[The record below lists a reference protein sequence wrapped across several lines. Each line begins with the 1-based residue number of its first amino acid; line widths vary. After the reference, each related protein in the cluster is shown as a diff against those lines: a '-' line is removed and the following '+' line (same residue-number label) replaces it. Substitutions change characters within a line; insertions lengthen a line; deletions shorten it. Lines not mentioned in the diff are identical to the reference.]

1 MKYYVGCSGWGQNQT
16 WAKDFYPDTLT
27 TEGYV
32 TYYSR
37 IFDFVEVDLNNMVSR
52 PTFIK
57 WANQTPDNFR
67 FTLRI
72 PQAIIQ
78 STDTESLGHFLE
90 HDLDPLEDKVLALVV
105 QPSSTVKLND
115 GREWLDEVLRI
126 CAYYGYQVVMEFNHY
141 SWFQDLT
148 YHILEKYSSAL
159 AWTEKS
165 RPVITSDFLY
175 LRISDNKA
183 SVIKKWIQKM
193 NQEKEETKKGN
204 ELDYIIIVVDRPA
217 TVDTVLRLLNLP
229 ERKNDDQNYWTGRV
243 ITCVDLNAFYPSCE
257 ELRDP
262 SLIGKPHAAIMTDQQ
277 EANNITKGVVAS
289 ASYEARK
296 LGVKSA
302 MPLSKAR
309 ELCPSLILKPV
320 DIPYYR
326 QVSDKVMSMLE
337 GYADVLEQTSIDEA
351 YLDCTKK
358 VVVKYNQSHYSNI
371 ERYALDIKKTIEEQC
386 NLRSSIGVAPTK
398 SAAKMASD
406 FQKPDG
412 LTIFYPNQLQ
422 KFLEDLE
429 VERISGI
436 GAKTQQVLKEQMGIH
451 TIGQLAKYDVQ
462 NLMDRFGKKNG
473 LWMWQVANGQDESQ
487 VIPREDHISLST
499 ERTLESFTKDKKV
512 ILQFLL
518 NELVD
523 ELYER
528 VSKHEYRF
536 KTVAVKIVRSDFSVE
551 TRETSYS
558 NYQTRKESIAYV
570 TEGLLDRFSFDDNT
584 AKIRKVGLKVSKL
597 VRSANKKPSAL
608 KQKTL
613 LDYC

>member
-1 MKYYVGCSGWGQNQT
+1 LKYYIGCSGWGQYQT
-16 WAKDFYPDTLT
+16 WAKDFYPNTLAP
-27 TEGYV
+27 EGYV
-32 TYYSR
+32 GYYSR
-37 IFDFVEVDLNNMVSR
+37 IFEFVEVYLNSIVSR
-52 PTFIK
+52 LIFKK
-57 WANQTPDNFR
+57 WVNQTPDNFR

-72 PQAIIQ
+72 PQVVLQ
-78 STDTESLGHFLE
+78 NTEILGHFLE
-90 HDLDPLEDKVLALVV
+90 QNLDPQEKKVLALVI
-105 QPSSTVKLND
+105 QPSTTINLKD
-115 GREWLDEVLRI
+115 GREWLDEVLRV
-126 CAYYGYQVVMEFNHY
+126 CAYYGYQVVMQFNHY

-148 YHILEKYSSAL
+148 YDILEKYNAAL
-159 AWTEKS
+159 SWTEKS
-165 RPVITSDFLY
+165 RPVVTSDFLY
-175 LRISDNKA
+175 LRINDNED
-183 SVIKKWIQKM
+183 SMIKKWIQKV
-193 NQEKEETKKGN
+193 NVEPEQTKKGK
-204 ELDYIIIVVDRPA
+204 ELEYAIVVVDRPA
-217 TVDTVLRLLNLP
+217 TVDTVLKLLNRP
-229 ERKNDDQNYWTGRV
+229 ERTNDGQNYWIGRV

-262 SLIGKPHAAIMTDQQ
+262 SLVGKPHAAIMTDQQ
-277 EANNITKGVVAS
+277 EGNIITKGVVAS
-289 ASYEARK
+289 SSYEARK

-309 ELCPSLILKPV
+309 ELCPNLILKPV

-326 QVSDKVMSMLE
+326 QVSDKVMSMIE

-351 YLDCTKK
+351 YLDCTKQ
-358 VVVKYNQSHYSNI
+358 VISKYNQCHYSNI
-371 ERYALDIKKTIEEQC
+371 EHHALDIKKTIEEQC

-422 KFLEDLE
+422 RFLEKLE

-436 GAKTQQVLKEQMGIH
+436 GAKTQHVLKEELGIH

-462 NLMDRFGKKNG
+462 NLMDRFGKRNG
-473 LWMWQVANGQDESQ
+473 LWMWQVANGLDEDP

-523 ELYER
+523 ELYVR
-528 VSKHEYRF
+528 VSEREYRF

-558 NYQTRKESIAYV
+558 NYQTRKERIASV
-570 TEGLLDRFSFDDNT
+570 IEGLLDRFSFDDNT

-597 VRSANKKPSAL
+597 VRLENKKPSAL

>member
-1 MKYYVGCSGWGQNQT
+1 LKYYVGCSGWSQYQT
-16 WAKDFYPDTLT
+16 WVKDFYPNTLDP
-27 TEGYV
+27 EGYV
-32 TYYSR
+32 AYYSR
-37 IFDFVEVDLNNMVSR
+37 IFDFVEVYLNSIDSR
-52 PTFIK
+52 LTFEK
-57 WANQTPDNFR
+57 WARQTPDNFR

-78 STDTESLGHFLE
+78 GTDTERLRNFLE
-90 HDLDPLEDKVLALVV
+90 QDVDPLEEKVLALVI
-105 QPSSTVKLND
+105 QPSTTINLKD
-115 GREWLDEVLRI
+115 GRQWLDEVLRI
-126 CAYYGYQVVMEFNHY
+126 CAFYGYQVVMEFNHY

-148 YHILEKYSSAL
+148 YHILEKYNAAL

-165 RPVITSDFLY
+165 RPVVTSDFLY
-175 LRISDNKA
+175 LRINDNEE
-183 SVIKKWIQKM
+183 SVIKKWIHKVNEEQ
-193 NQEKEETKKGN
+193 EETKKGK
-204 ELDYIIIVVDRPA
+204 ELEYTIIVVDRPA
-217 TVDTVLRLLNLP
+217 TVDTVLKLLNLP
-229 ERKNDDQNYWTGRV
+229 ERKNDGQNYWIGRV

-277 EANNITKGVVAS
+277 EGNNITKGVVAS
-289 ASYEARK
+289 SSYEARK

-309 ELCPSLILKPV
+309 DLCPNLILKPV

-326 QVSDKVMSMLE
+326 EVSDKVMSMLE

-358 VVVKYNQSHYSNI
+358 VVSKYNQYHYSNI

-386 NLRSSIGVAPTK
+386 KLRSSIGVAPTK

-422 KFLEDLE
+422 KFLENLE
-429 VERISGI
+429 VERVSGI
-436 GAKTQQVLKEQMGIH
+436 GAKTQQVLKEEMGIH

-462 NLMDRFGKKNG
+462 NLMDKFGKRNG
-473 LWMWQVANGQDESQ
+473 LWMWQVANGQDEDP

-512 ILQFLL
+512 ILQFLVG
-518 NELVD
+518 ELVD

-528 VSKHEYRF
+528 VSRREYRF
-536 KTVAVKIVRSDFSVE
+536 KTIAVKIVRADFSIE

-558 NYQTRKESIAYV
+558 NYQTRKESIASV
-570 TEGLLDRFSFDDNT
+570 IEGLLDRFSFDDNK

-597 VRSANKKPSAL
+597 VRLENRKPSAL

>member
-1 MKYYVGCSGWGQNQT
+1 LKYYVGCSGWSQYQT
-16 WAKDFYPDTLT
+16 WAKDFYPNTLDP
-27 TEGYV
+27 EGYV
-32 TYYSR
+32 AYYSR
-37 IFDFVEVDLNNMVSR
+37 IFDFVEVYLNSIVSR
-52 PTFIK
+52 LTFKK
-57 WANQTPDNFR
+57 WAKQTPDNFR

-78 STDTESLGHFLE
+78 STGTERLGHFLE
-90 HDLDPLEDKVLALVV
+90 QDVDPLKEKVLAMVI
-105 QPSSTVKLND
+105 QPSTTINLKD

-126 CAYYGYQVVMEFNHY
+126 CANYGYQVVMEFNHY

-148 YHILEKYSSAL
+148 YHILEKYDAVL

-165 RPVITSDFLY
+165 RPVVTSDFLY
-175 LRISDNKA
+175 LRINANEDSG
-183 SVIKKWIQKM
+183 IKKWIQKV
-193 NQEKEETKKGN
+193 NEEQEKTTKGK
-204 ELDYIIIVVDRPA
+204 ELEYTIIVVDRPA
-217 TVDTVLRLLNLP
+217 TVDTVLKLLNLP
-229 ERKNDDQNYWTGRV
+229 ERKNDGQNYWIGRV

-277 EANNITKGVVAS
+277 EGDNITKGVVAS
-289 ASYEARK
+289 SSYEARK

-309 ELCPSLILKPV
+309 ELCPNLILKPV

-358 VVVKYNQSHYSNI
+358 VVSKYNQYHYSNI
-371 ERYALDIKKTIEEQC
+371 EHYALDIKKTIEEQC

-422 KFLEDLE
+422 KFLENLE
-429 VERISGI
+429 VERVSGI
-436 GAKTQQVLKEQMGIH
+436 GAKTQQVLKEEMGIH
-451 TIGQLAKYDVQ
+451 TIGQLAKFDVQ

-473 LWMWQVANGQDESQ
+473 LWMWQVANGQDEDP

-528 VSKHEYRF
+528 VSRREYRF
-536 KTVAVKIVRSDFSVE
+536 KTVALKIVRADFSVE

-558 NYQTRKESIAYV
+558 NYQTRKESMASVI
-570 TEGLLDRFSFDDNT
+570 EGLLDRFSFDDNT
-584 AKIRKVGLKVSKL
+584 TKIRKVGLKVSKL
-597 VRSANKKPSAL
+597 VRLENKKPSAL

>member
-1 MKYYVGCSGWGQNQT
+1 LKYYVGCSGWNQYQI
-16 WAKDFYPDTLT
+16 WAKDFYPNTLDP
-27 TEGYV
+27 EGYV
-32 TYYSR
+32 AYYSR
-37 IFDFVEVDLNNMVSR
+37 IFSFVEVYLNGIVSR
-52 PTFIK
+52 LTFKK
-57 WANQTPDNFR
+57 WAKETPDNFR

-78 STDTESLGHFLE
+78 STGTERLGHFLE
-90 HDLDPLEDKVLALVV
+90 QNVDPLEEKVLALVI
-105 QPSSTVKLND
+105 QPSTTINLKD
-115 GREWLDEVLRI
+115 GREWLDEVLGI

-148 YHILEKYSSAL
+148 YHILEKYNAAL
-159 AWTEKS
+159 AWTKKS
-165 RPVITSDFLY
+165 RPVVTSDFLY
-175 LRISDNKA
+175 LRINDNEDC
-183 SVIKKWIQKM
+183 VIKKWIQKI
-193 NQEKEETKKGN
+193 NEKQEEAKKGK
-204 ELDYIIIVVDRPA
+204 ELEYTIIVVDRPA
-217 TVDTVLRLLNLP
+217 TVDTVLKLLNLP
-229 ERKNDDQNYWTGRV
+229 ERKNDGQNYWIGRV

-262 SLIGKPHAAIMTDQQ
+262 SLIGKPHATIMTDQQ
-277 EANNITKGVVAS
+277 EGSKITKGVVAS
-289 ASYEARK
+289 SSYEARK

-309 ELCPSLILKPV
+309 ELCPNLISKSV

-326 QVSDKVMSMLE
+326 QVSNKVMSMLE

-358 VVVKYNQSHYSNI
+358 VISKYNQCHYSNI
-371 ERYALDIKKTIEEQC
+371 EHYALDIKKTIEEQC

-422 KFLEDLE
+422 KFLENLE
-429 VERISGI
+429 VERVSGI
-436 GAKTQQVLKEQMGIH
+436 GAKTQQVLKEEMGIH

-462 NLMDRFGKKNG
+462 NLMDRFGRKNG
-473 LWMWQVANGQDESQ
+473 LWMWQVANGQDDDP

-518 NELVD
+518 TELVG

-528 VSKHEYRF
+528 ASRREYRF

-558 NYQTRKESIAYV
+558 NYQSRKESIASV
-570 TEGLLDRFSFDDNT
+570 IEGLLDRFSFDDNT

-597 VRSANKKPSAL
+597 VRVENKQPSAL